1 MDESR
6 RQDPPINIS
15 DPDDLTGMTALI
27 EIGRSITSKTDPKS
41 AATQILTQALAL
53 LGAEAGFLRL
63 APPAP
68 GALPWTMAVGDQG
81 ALLPQPAPV
90 VLGKGLVGL
99 VAQAGQ
105 AMTVA
110 HVQDEPRWDP
120 ALDGLE
126 GIVAR
131 QALLAPVA
139 GGDGPAGV
147 LGVLNRRDERSFD
160 ARDAL
165 WLEFLAGQMAIVI
178 ERASVGERISAAE
191 KAQSEML
198 DFVAHELRQ
207 PMTAMQ
213 GYAKMLSMGIGGEL
227 TPTQKQFVGVIQANV
242 ERMGQ
247 LVNDLLDISR
257 LDAGRTQVHR
267 TPVLLGPIV
276 RDAVEL
282 CRSEIDK
289 RRHTVIVEAPEDL
302 APVLGNQER
311 LEQVTAS
318 LVRNAAMYT
327 PDGGTIR
334 VTVDHPVATHLRVSV
349 QDTGIGLSP
358 EELAKLENRFFRAG
372 HDMVKQQ
379 AGSGLGLTIA
389 RKILEIHGG
398 ELQVESEPNRGS
410 TFRFTVPLAPG
421 S

>member
-1 MDESR
+1 MV
-6 RQDPPINIS
+6 
-15 DPDDLTGMTALI
+15 TLI
-27 EIGRSITSKTDPKS
+27 EIGRSLTSKTDPES
-41 AATQILTQALAL
+41 TATQVLAQALAL

-63 APPAP
+63 VPPAP
-68 GALPWTMAVGDQG
+68 EALPWAVAVGADG
-81 ALLPQPAPV
+81 TPLPQPAPV

-110 HVQDEPRWDP
+110 HVQDDPRWDP
-120 ALDGLE
+120 VLDGLE
-126 GIVAR
+126 GMVAR
-131 QALLAPVA
+131 QALLAPV
-139 GGDGPAGV
+139 GGDDGPAGV
-147 LGVLNRRDERSFD
+147 LGVLNPRDERPFD

-165 WLEFLAGQMAIVI
+165 WLEFLAGQMALVI

-191 KAQSEML
+191 RAQSEML

-227 TPTQKQFVGVIQANV
+227 TSTQKQFVGVIQANV

-257 LDAGRTQVHR
+257 LDAGRTKVHR
-267 TPVLLGPIV
+267 TPVLLSPIV

-289 RRHTVIVEAPEDL
+289 RRHVVIVEAPEDL
-302 APVLGNQER
+302 TPVLGNRER

-358 EELAKLENRFFRAG
+358 EELAKLEKRFFRAG